1 MKITILGDGSWG
13 TALALNLYYNHNLVT
28 LWGRSPEHMDA
39 IRRDGENKRFLP
51 GIPIPQGIE
60 TTADLESAVK
70 DSELLVL
77 GTPSQYMRGTLEKL
91 KPYID
96 RKNQIIVNI
105 AKGIET
111 GSLLRMS
118 ELCAEVLG
126 DVKYTVLSGPSHAE
140 EVSKGVPTLVVAAS
154 ADLNNAKK
162 VQKAFHNERF
172 RVYTSKDVIGVE
184 LGGALKNVFAI
195 AAGIIDG
202 IGLGDNSKAA
212 LMTRGC
218 AELSRLGV
226 KLGGRRQTFSGLGG
240 IGDLIVTC
248 MSRHSRNRYV
258 GEELGKGRNLQEIIA
273 SMNNMVAEGVKTCES
288 AKMLAEKAGVETP
301 LVNGVYDVLFN
312 NRPPREI
319 IYELMTR
326 KAKAEL

>member
-1 MKITILGDGSWG
+1 MKIAVLGDGSWG
-13 TALALNLYYNHNLVT
+13 TALALNLFRNGHHVT
-28 LWGRSPEHMDA
+28 LWGRTQEHMEA
-39 IRRDGENKRFLP
+39 IHRDGENKRFLP
-51 GIPIPQGIE
+51 GVPFPQEIC
-60 TTADLESAVK
+60 TTSDIAQAV
-70 DSELLVL
+70 SGCEMLVI

-91 KPYID
+91 KHHID
-96 RKNQIIVNI
+96 NRNQIIVNI

-118 ELCAEVLG
+118 ELCREILG
-126 DVKYTVLSGPSHAE
+126 DVRYTVLSGPSHAE
-140 EVSKGVPTLVVAAS
+140 EVSHGVPTLVVAAS
-154 ADLNNAKK
+154 ENMKDAKK
-162 VQKAFHNERF
+162 VQNTFLNERF

-226 KLGGRRQTFSGLGG
+226 KLGGQRRTFSGLGG

-248 MSRHSRNRYV
+248 MSRHSRNRHV
-258 GEELGKGRNLQEIIA
+258 GEELGKGRKLPEIIE

-301 LVNGVYDVLFN
+301 LVNGVYDVLFRE
-312 NRPPREI
+312 RPPQEI